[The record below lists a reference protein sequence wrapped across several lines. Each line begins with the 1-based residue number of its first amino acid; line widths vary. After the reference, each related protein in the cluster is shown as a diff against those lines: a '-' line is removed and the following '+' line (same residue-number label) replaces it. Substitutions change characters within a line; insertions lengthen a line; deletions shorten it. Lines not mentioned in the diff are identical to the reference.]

1 LPNAS
6 TNGWVSDFAELVK
19 AQLTLLVLVTTAV
32 GFYMGA
38 PPRFAPLALFHAV
51 FGTALAAGGAAALNQ
66 WWECR
71 LDALMSRTKSRPI
84 PGGRMSPALALSLGG
99 FLSLAG
105 VIYLARACNS
115 LSATLAAV
123 TVLLY
128 VLAYTP
134 LKRISTTNT
143 LIGAIPGAIPPL
155 IGWAA
160 IRGELGPGAW
170 SLFIIMFFWQMPH
183 FFALSWKYRAD
194 YKRAGFRMISSDD
207 ESGARSSSQSVLFCM
222 LLLIVSGFPFYVHL
236 TSAAYLFCAV
246 ALGSGF
252 IVMAM
257 RFHREKTPK
266 SAHDLF
272 LTSIIYLPLLMA
284 VLVFT
289 KV

>member
-1 LPNAS
+1 
-6 TNGWVSDFAELVK
+6 
-19 AQLTLLVLVTTAV
+19 
-32 GFYMGA
+32 
-38 PPRFAPLALFHAV
+38 
-51 FGTALAAGGAAALNQ
+51 
-66 WWECR
+66 
-71 LDALMSRTKSRPI
+71 
-84 PGGRMSPALALSLGG
+84 MSPALALSLGA

-105 VIYLARACNS
+105 VTYLARACNS
-115 LSATLAAV
+115 LSATLAAI

-160 IRGELGPGAW
+160 VRGELGPGAW

-183 FFALSWKYRAD
+183 FFALAWKYRAD
-194 YKRAGFRMISSDD
+194 YKRAGFRMISSED

-272 LTSIIYLPLLMA
+272 LTSIVYLPLLMA

>member
-1 LPNAS
+1 MKTTIADPSGSLDPGALPNAW
-6 TNGWVSDFAELVK
+6 THGWVSDFAELVK

-38 PPRFAPLALFHAV
+38 PPAFAPLALFHAV

-71 LDALMSRTKSRPI
+71 LDALMFRTKSRPI
-84 PGGRMSPALALSLGG
+84 PGGRMSPALALSLGA

-105 VIYLARACNS
+105 VTYLAAACNS

-128 VLAYTP
+128 VFAYTP

-160 IRGELGPGAW
+160 VRGELGPGAW
-170 SLFIIMFFWQMPH
+170 SLFIIMFFWQMP
-183 FFALSWKYRAD
+183 LDRAAPRRSYGSVNLENIVYGLGNSSCRPNNVGSVD
-194 YKRAGFRMISSDD
+194 YL
-207 ESGARSSSQSVLFCM
+207 EQQSG
-222 LLLIVSGFPFYVHL
+222 
-236 TSAAYLFCAV
+236 
-246 ALGSGF
+246 
-252 IVMAM
+252 
-257 RFHREKTPK
+257 
-266 SAHDLF
+266 
-272 LTSIIYLPLLMA
+272 
-284 VLVFT
+284 
-289 KV
+289 